1 MSDRTPEAPS
11 VSPDEKRAA
20 ARRAARLFAI
30 SFLALF
36 LELMLIRWVP
46 AVAKVVAY
54 YANLMLISSF
64 LGLGM
69 GAMVARRGWR
79 LFRWF
84 PLLLAVTVGFL
95 LLSRNVLLPGS
106 LVELRYF
113 SDVPG
118 LVNYLVLV
126 GIFVL
131 NTALFVPLGEQVGQ
145 LFESLPP
152 LRAYMWDLGGSF
164 CGTVAFGVFSLLY
177 FSPLLGILGVMLAYL
192 VLTERPQRL
201 PTLALF
207 ALTALGVSQAVDP
220 HTIWSPYQNFTIR
233 ESLGSPTLSGPPA
246 GLRKMQDPPLY
257 VVSVNQH
264 FYQFHGSVDPR
275 RYSGPNEFF
284 DVHHDL
290 GQLPYAVHG
299 NPRNV
304 LVVGAGGGPDV
315 EGALL
320 AGATHVDAVDLDPV
334 TIRISRRFNSSGV
347 YDDERVTTHIT
358 DARAFFRQAT
368 PGYDL
373 VVFGFLDSQAL
384 SSSMANIRL
393 DGFVYT
399 AESMRAAYRLVGDQ
413 GMLSLAFYISH
424 RPFMI
429 HKLYRMLE
437 EGTGKAPMVYADA
450 DTSRVVFIVRKG
462 REVTGPAAFA
472 SLSRIDLEPI
482 EFPVATDDWP
492 YLYLAYHT
500 IPSDYLLVIGTLLLL
515 SIVAVLALKPPGIG
529 ASHGHFAF
537 LGAGFLLLQTKSI
550 VDASLYFG
558 ATWFVTMLVI
568 AGVLL
573 MVMAANWMAIR
584 RRFDAKLIYVPLIAS
599 LLVLILVPREWILAL
614 PWGGRLAW
622 TLLAVPLPIFFA
634 GLVFSTTFKREAQPA
649 SAFGAN
655 LLGATVG
662 GFAEYLGMVV
672 GSQALSLLVI
682 ACYLCSYLVL
692 RRFWAGKA
700 ATVLEPVTA

>member
-1 MSDRTPEAPS
+1 MSNRNPEAQFD
-11 VSPDEKRAA
+11 SPEEKRAA
-20 ARRAARLFAI
+20 TRRAARLFAI

-46 AVAKVVAY
+46 AVAQVVAY
-54 YANLMLISSF
+54 YTNLMLISSF

-84 PLLLAVTVGFL
+84 PLLLAVTVFFL

-106 LVELRYF
+106 LVEFRFF
-113 SDVPG
+113 SSVPG

-131 NTALFVPLGEQVGQ
+131 NTGLFVPLGEQVGQ
-145 LFESLPP
+145 IFESLPP

-164 CGTVAFGVFSLLY
+164 CGTVGFGVFSLLY
-177 FSPLLGILGVMLAYL
+177 FSPLLGILAVMLVYL
-192 VLTERPQRL
+192 VLTERSLRL
-201 PTLALF
+201 PTLVLF
-207 ALTALGVSQAVDP
+207 ALTALGVSRAVDRN
-220 HTIWSPYQNFTIR
+220 TIWSPYQNFTIR
-233 ESLGSPTLSGPPA
+233 ESLGSPTVSEPPT
-246 GLRKMQDPPLY
+246 GLREMVDPPFY
-257 VVSVNQH
+257 VVSVNQN
-264 FYQFHGSVDPR
+264 FYQAHGSVDRR
-275 RYSGPNEFF
+275 RYSDPNRFLEM
-284 DVHHDL
+284 HGDL
-290 GQLPYAVHG
+290 GQVPYEVHG
-299 NPRNV
+299 NPGNV

-320 AGATHVDAVDLDPV
+320 AGATHVDAVDIDPV
-334 TIRISRRFNSSGV
+334 TIRISRQFNSSGV

-368 PGYDL
+368 PGYDM

-399 AESMRAAYRLVGDQ
+399 AESLRAAYRLVGDQ

-424 RPFMI
+424 RPWMI
-429 HKLYRMLE
+429 HKLYRMVE
-437 EGTGKAPMVYADA
+437 EGTGRAPIVYAAA
-450 DTSRVVFIVRKG
+450 DTSRVVFIVPKG
-462 REVTGPAAFA
+462 REVSGPTTFA
-472 SLSRIDLEPI
+472 SVSLLELEPM
-482 EFPVATDDWP
+482 EFPVPTDDWP
-492 YLYLAYHT
+492 YLYLAYRT

-515 SIVAVLALKPPGIG
+515 SILAVFVLKPPGIG

-550 VDASLYFG
+550 VDSSLYFG

-573 MVMAANWMAIR
+573 MVMAANWVAIR
-584 RRFDAKLIYVPLIAS
+584 RIIDAKLIYVPLIAS

-634 GLVFSTTFKREAQPA
+634 GLVFSTTFKREPQPA

-662 GFAEYLGMVV
+662 GFAEYLGMAV

-682 ACYLCSYLVL
+682 ACYLCSYLLL
-692 RRFWAGKA
+692 RRFWVGKA
-700 ATVLEPVTA
+700 ATGPARVST

>member
-1 MSDRTPEAPS
+1 MSDQTPEAPS

-95 LLSRNVLLPGS
+95 LLSRNVLMPGS
-106 LVELRYF
+106 LVELRFF
-113 SDVPG
+113 SNVPG

-131 NTALFVPLGEQVGQ
+131 NTSLFVPLGEQVGQ

-164 CGTVAFGVFSLLY
+164 CGTVTFGVFSLLY
-177 FSPLLGILGVMLAYL
+177 FSPLLGILGVMLVYL
-192 VLTERPQRL
+192 VLTERPKRL
-201 PTLALF
+201 TTLALF

-220 HTIWSPYQNFTIR
+220 NTIWSPYQNFTIR
-233 ESLGSPTLSGPPA
+233 ESLGSPTVSEPPE
-246 GLRKMQDPPLY
+246 GLREMQDPPFY
-257 VVSVNQH
+257 VVSVNQN
-264 FYQFHGSVDPR
+264 FYQAHGSVDAS
-275 RYSGPNEFF
+275 RYSRPNEA
-284 DVHHDL
+284 VEMHGGL
-290 GQLPYAVHG
+290 GQLPYVVHG

-304 LVVGAGGGPDV
+304 LVVGAGGGPEV

-320 AGATHVDAVDLDPV
+320 AGATHVDAVDIDPV

-384 SSSMANIRL
+384 SSSMTNIRL

-413 GMLSLAFYISH
+413 GMLSLSFFIRH
-424 RPFMI
+424 RPWMI
-429 HKLYRMLE
+429 HKLYHMVE
-437 EGTGKAPMVYADA
+437 EGTGKAPTVYADA
-450 DTSRVVFIVRKG
+450 DTSRVVLIVAKG
-462 REVTGPAAFA
+462 REVTGSPPPE
-472 SLSRIDLEPI
+472 SVNLIDLEPI

-573 MVMAANWMAIR
+573 MVMAANWVAIR
-584 RRFDAKLIYVPLIAS
+584 RRLDAKLIYVPLIAS

-649 SAFGAN
+649 SVFGAN

-692 RRFWAGKA
+692 RRFWAGTA